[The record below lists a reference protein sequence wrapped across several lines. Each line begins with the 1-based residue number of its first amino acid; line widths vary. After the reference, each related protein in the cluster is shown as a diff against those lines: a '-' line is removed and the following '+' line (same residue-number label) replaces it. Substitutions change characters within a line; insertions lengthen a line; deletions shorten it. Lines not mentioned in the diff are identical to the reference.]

1 MCQSGGRNEPRSLN
15 SGYFGQN
22 GILPHHRTSAA
33 WSERQANRN
42 SRSNSGI
49 QLKSG
54 DDDSSPTLP
63 PSGFGASTGSQ
74 FGEDLTYGRSS
85 SYRRHSRTE
94 KRRSSSDGSFSTTSS
109 QVSGDPSILTTRS
122 ASLPAATFH
131 RRSRVPATDD
141 FLYPPA
147 PSQLSTRSLQY
158 PPLQRLGRG
167 DGEVRI

>member
-1 MCQSGGRNEPRSLN
+1 MCQSGGRNEPRSLD

-22 GILPHHRTSAA
+22 GILPHHRASAA
-33 WSERQANRN
+33 WSEKQANRN

-54 DDDSSPTLP
+54 DSNPTLP

-85 SYRRHSRTE
+85 SYRRHTRTE
-94 KRRSSSDGSFSTTSS
+94 KRRSSTNGSFSTTSS

-122 ASLPAATFH
+122 TSLPGPTYH

-141 FLYPPA
+141 FLYPTL

-158 PPLQRLGRG
+158 PPLQRLGHG
-167 DGEVRI
+167 DGEVRIA